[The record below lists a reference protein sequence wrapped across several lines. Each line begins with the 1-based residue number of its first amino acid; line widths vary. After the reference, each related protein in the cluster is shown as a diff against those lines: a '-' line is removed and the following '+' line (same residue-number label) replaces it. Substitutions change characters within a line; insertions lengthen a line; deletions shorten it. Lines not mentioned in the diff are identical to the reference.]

1 MANSKVN
8 VAATSKIVLYLAGLS
23 KMIIESTLIVRSVR
37 NLTRNSQHVRNKKNR
52 ENTYQEKK
60 KKKKQSH
67 AQENIYVVQQF
78 AYVHRVAEI
87 LLLLGKNTKCGY
99 SFLVSQERQQQQN
112 KP

>member
-23 KMIIESTLIVRSVR
+23 KMIIESTLIVRSVG

-60 KKKKQSH
+60 KKKQSH

-78 AYVHRVAEI
+78 AYVHRVTEI
-87 LLLLGKNTKCGY
+87 LLLSGKNTKCGY
-99 SFLVSQERQQQQN
+99 SFSVSQERQQQQN